1 VSRKGQSITLS
12 IQERDKDQLKAI
24 AAEFGMTWGNE
35 ANISQLI
42 KAIARGTLRVAAN
55 HDWSLERINA
65 LNQARNLLIDA
76 GYIDAALAIAHL
88 LLERGELSIPLK
100 QEIQQFVEQPTVPWR
115 LQIERYIK
123 QQQPFKLSYQD
134 AAERIWNF
142 TIRYAAIVHHEDR
155 QYLDCWCE
163 ETEGNQDLPELTHN
177 WSLRLDRIPVETRVI
192 PIKGQWQPSL
202 SQILVEIHLLKGLA
216 FAYRTKTGVDE
227 VNEWHPDLS
236 QVRQVV
242 RRVTSTFWFFREVL
256 RYGEECEIVGPEA
269 VRDRFRQ
276 KVRALSA
283 LYDA

>member
-12 IQERDKDQLKAI
+12 VQERDKDQLKAI

-55 HDWSLERINA
+55 HDWSVERINT
-65 LNQARNLLIDA
+65 LNQVRNLLIDA
-76 GYIDAALAIAHL
+76 GHINAALAIAHL

-100 QEIQQFVEQPTVPWR
+100 QEIQQFVEQPTLPWR

-142 TIRYAAIVHHEDR
+142 TIRHAVIVHHEDR

-192 PIKGQWQPSL
+192 PVKGQWQPSL

-227 VNEWHPDLS
+227 VNEWHPDLP

-242 RRVTSTFWFFREVL
+242 RRVTSAFWFFREVL
-256 RYGEECEIVGPEA
+256 RYGEECKIIGPEA

-276 KVRALSA
+276 KVQALSA
-283 LYDA
+283 LYNS